1 MRTETKAAGAVKYR
15 TFTLAQIEEADAT
28 ECGICLACGALRDC
42 CEPDA
47 RKYRCDE
54 CKQGQVYGANEI
66 MMMGLC
72 AG

>member
-1 MRTETKAAGAVKYR
+1 MRTETKAARAVKYR
-15 TFTLAQIEEADAT
+15 TFTLAQIEEADAM

-54 CKQGQVYGANEI
+54 CKQSQVYGANEI

>member
-1 MRTETKAAGAVKYR
+1 MASVNKAARAAKYR

-28 ECGICLACGALRDC
+28 ECGLCLACGALRDC

-47 RKYRCDE
+47 RRYRCEE
-54 CKQGQVYGANEI
+54 CNENQVYGANEI

-72 AG
+72 TD

>member
-1 MRTETKAAGAVKYR
+1 MRTEIKAARAAKYR
-15 TFTLAQIEEADAT
+15 TFTLAQIEEADARV
-28 ECGICLACGALRDC
+28 CGICLACGALRDC

-47 RKYRCDE
+47 RKIRCE
-54 CKQGQVYGANEI
+54 ACGQNQVHGANDI